1 MPTSKTQKDLKYET
15 YCYAPRSYKN
25 KVKETIN
32 NKTQSITNKAGE
44 TQKVMKLRAY
54 FWKDK
59 QNEQALR
66 QNKKIRKKSEI
77 IKVRNDMTDTTDTKD
92 N

>member
-1 MPTSKTQKDLKYET
+1 
-15 YCYAPRSYKN
+15 
-25 KVKETIN
+25 
-32 NKTQSITNKAGE
+32 
-44 TQKVMKLRAY
+44 MKLRAY